1 MSQPALALTDQA
13 ARSQGTP
20 ARAAGHRGRR
30 LATST
35 GALAIAA
42 VAATAAAPAAH
53 ADEPYTVRSGDTVSH
68 IAAKYGTSVAAVR
81 TANGLNGSAFIR
93 EGQRLTIPTS
103 GTAAAAPAAA
113 PASAGGSHTVASGE
127 TVSAIAKRY
136 GTTVSAIV
144 SANGLDARAFIRVGQ

>member
-20 ARAAGHRGRR
+20 ARAAGRRGRR

-53 ADEPYTVRSGDTVSH
+53 ADESYTVRSGDTVSH
-68 IAAKYGTSVAAVR
+68 IAARYGTSVTAVR

-103 GTAAAAPAAA
+103 GSAAAPAAAAA

-127 TVSAIAKRY
+127 TVSAI
-136 GTTVSAIV
+136 
-144 SANGLDARAFIRVGQ
+144 